1 MKIIAIANEIVNDPK
16 SAQEVIV
23 EAKYHRAKAYIASN
37 NSTMALNDLQNLA
50 EDTRT
55 AFGAEAKFLLAQVY
69 YDNGEKDNAEKEIVD
84 FTKKNTPYPYWLA
97 RGFILLSDIYID
109 KQEDFQA
116 KQYLLSLQR
125 NYKVQDDI
133 QEMITKRLN
142 DIAIREKSK
151 VSN

>member
-1 MKIIAIANEIVNDPK
+1 MSKSKTNNLTPKEQAKKSWEAFLKAWKNIFQTTKWAVKVVWKTAEWLYRLIDAWDLAIHNKWWK
-16 SAQEVIV
+16 STNKV
-23 EAKYHRAKAYIASN
+23 
-37 NSTMALNDLQNLA
+37 
-50 EDTRT
+50 
-55 AFGAEAKFLLAQVY
+55 
-69 YDNGEKDNAEKEIVD
+69 VD

-142 DIAIREKSK
+142 EIAIREKSK